1 MLESI
6 LRYKREE
13 VARRKADVSYEAHL
27 AACSPS
33 DRDFAAAIRDGR
45 PGFILEVKSASPS
58 AGAIRESRDLTPVVD
73 AYGRHADAISVLT
86 DTRFFGGSLDRMREI
101 RETVRQPVL
110 AKDFIIEPYQVAE
123 ARRYGAD
130 AILLI
135 LAAIDDRTWRECTA
149 LADRLGMAVL
159 TEAHDA
165 PEVGRAVA
173 LGARI
178 IGINNRDLTTLVV
191 DPGTVPRL
199 APRVPADRLLVA
211 ESGIGSRAAVAAAR
225 RDADAVL
232 VGSALMRE
240 PDIGA
245 AVRRLVYGRTKICGL
260 TRPEDARAALDAGAT
275 HGGLVFLEASPRHV
289 TRTHAAAVRAGV
301 PLEWVGLFAGTAPAD
316 IGRVAAELGLVAVQL
331 YGYDPEATARVRRA
345 LPDGCEAWT
354 AVRVTSRVPSRDE
367 TAADRLLLDAA
378 REGMLGGSGR
388 RFDWDLLRSREDRGE
403 MVLAGGITTDTVAE
417 AAGLDTWALDL
428 SSGVESAPG
437 QKDAGRLAAFFS
449 RRRRL
454 PGRGDPA

>member
-13 VARRKADVSYEAHL
+13 VARRKAEVPFEAHL

-45 PGFILEVKSASPS
+45 PGFILEVKCASPS
-58 AGAIRESRDLTPVVD
+58 AGAIREGRDLSPVVD

-86 DTRFFGGSLDRMREI
+86 DARFFGGSLDRMRDI
-101 RETVRQPVL
+101 RDAVRQPVL
-110 AKDFIIEPYQVAE
+110 AKDFVLEPYQVAE

-135 LAAIDDRTWRECTA
+135 LSAIDDATWRECAA
-149 LADRLGMAVL
+149 LADRLGMAIL
-159 TEAHDA
+159 TETHD
-165 PEVGRAVA
+165 PTEVGRAVA
-173 LGARI
+173 LGARL

-191 DPGTVPRL
+191 DPGTVSRL
-199 APRVPADRLLVA
+199 APRVPADRLVVA
-211 ESGIGSRAAVAAAR
+211 ESGIGTRAAVAAAR
-225 RDADAVL
+225 RHADAVL

-240 PDIGA
+240 PDIGS

-275 HGGLVFLEASPRHV
+275 HGGLVFVEGSPRHV
-289 TRTHAAAVRAGV
+289 TRAHAAAVRAGI

-316 IGRVAAELGLVAVQL
+316 IGPLAEELGLVAVQL
-331 YGYDPEATARVRRA
+331 YGYDPVATARVRRA

-354 AVRVTSRVPSRDE
+354 AVRVTSRVPFRDE
-367 TAADRLLLDAA
+367 SAADRLLLDAA
-378 REGMLGGSGR
+378 PEGMLGGSGR
-388 RFDWDLLRSREDRGE
+388 RFDWALLESREDRAE
-403 MVLAGGITTDTVAE
+403 MVLAGGITAENVAE
-417 AAGLDTWALDL
+417 AAALDTWALDL

-437 QKDAGRLAAFFS
+437 RKDARRLGAFFAQ
-449 RRRRL
+449 RRRL
-454 PGRGDPA
+454 PGRGDSA

>member
-13 VARRKADVSYEAHL
+13 VARRRAEVSFEAHL

-45 PGFILEVKSASPS
+45 PGFVLEVKCASPS

-86 DTRFFGGSLDRMREI
+86 DARFFGGSLDRLRGI
-101 RETVRQPVL
+101 RDAVRQPVL
-110 AKDFIIEPYQVAE
+110 AKDFILEPYQVAE

-130 AILLI
+130 AVLLI
-135 LAAIDDRTWRECTA
+135 LAAIDDRTWRDCAA

-159 TEAHDA
+159 TETHDA
-165 PEVGRAVA
+165 SEVGRAVT

-191 DPGTVPRL
+191 DPGTVRRL
-199 APRVPADRLLVA
+199 APRVPADRLVVA

-240 PDIGA
+240 PDVGS

-260 TRPEDARAALDAGAT
+260 TRAEDARAALDAGAT
-275 HGGLVFLEASPRHV
+275 HGGLVFVDGSPRRV
-289 TRTHAAAVRAGV
+289 TPADAGTVRAGV
-301 PLEWVGLFAGTAPAD
+301 PLGWVGLFAGTPPAD
-316 IGRVAAELGLVAVQL
+316 IARAAVELGLVAVQL

-354 AVRVTSRVPSRDE
+354 AVRVASRVPYRDE

-388 RFDWDLLRSREDRGE
+388 RFDWELLRSRDDRGE
-403 MVLAGGITTDTVAE
+403 MVLAGGITAENVAE
-417 AAGLDTWALDL
+417 AAEFDTWALDL

-437 QKDAGRLAAFFS
+437 RKDAGRLGAFFAQ
-449 RRRRL
+449 RRRL